1 MYNVA
6 IRRPN
11 SDDLEELHL
20 FFRIVITNTYKDEG
34 LSQLLDDIE
43 NEIDMKSN
51 IWKQILIVM
60 EKNVTFISN
69 WYK

>member
-43 NEIDMKSN
+43 NEIDMKKQYLKTDFDSN
-51 IWKQILIVM
+51 GKTLL
-60 EKNVTFISN
+60 FISN
-69 WYK
+69 RYK

>member
-43 NEIDMKSN
+43 NEINMKSN
-51 IWKQILIVM
+51 I
-60 EKNVTFISN
+60 
-69 WYK
+69 

>member
-43 NEIDMKSN
+43 NEIDMKKQYLKTDFDSN
-51 IWKQILIVM
+51 G
-60 EKNVTFISN
+60 ENVTFISN
-69 WYK
+69 RYK